1 MTRKHFIST
10 ALLIALLAQLTACG
24 GAAETPAGDTT
35 AAADTTAA
43 ITETE
48 RLTADIP
55 TGLDYKGYK
64 FRVLARATP
73 MSWDNYDLVAESET
87 GDLINDAV
95 FKRNLALS
103 EKLNVE
109 FVRVGVEGYDV
120 VGPATKSILAGTD
133 EYDIIM
139 PSITDAA
146 NLAQQD
152 MLTPLQ
158 EMTYMDLDK
167 PWYDQRCIDE
177 LEICGKNYLFFSDI
191 TVSNLDAIWIYVFN
205 KNMIDDFKLT
215 DPYELV
221 ANGKWTM
228 DKMTEMSKAVTVDL
242 NGDSKMDKSDRW
254 GMVAHDYVITAS
266 YVGAGERIATADS
279 KGNISLT
286 MNNERIYDVIDSI
299 VGLQDYWIR
308 YSLTA
313 RKHGDAPP
321 VGFEPSD
328 NYAELLSV
336 FTSGNA
342 LFMGECMQALSHMRD
357 SNVDF
362 GVLPSPKL
370 DEKQDGYY
378 AAVNYIA
385 AAMCVPKTVTDF
397 DRTSAI
403 IEAWAAESH
412 YTLMP
417 AYYDISTKSKF
428 TRDTISADMLDM
440 ILNARSY
447 DLGIY
452 YNWGQLSDR
461 FCHLVYTGSDAFAS
475 LYDAN
480 KAAAQ
485 DALDK
490 FVSEVK

>member
-1 MTRKHFIST
+1 
-10 ALLIALLAQLTACG
+10 
-24 GAAETPAGDTT
+24 
-35 AAADTTAA
+35 
-43 ITETE
+43 
-48 RLTADIP
+48 
-55 TGLDYKGYK
+55 
-64 FRVLARATP
+64 
-73 MSWDNYDLVAESET
+73 
-87 GDLINDAV
+87 
-95 FKRNLALS
+95 
-103 EKLNVE
+103 
-109 FVRVGVEGYDV
+109 
-120 VGPATKSILAGTD
+120 
-133 EYDIIM
+133 
-139 PSITDAA
+139 
-146 NLAQQD
+146 
-152 MLTPLQ
+152 
-158 EMTYMDLDK
+158 
-167 PWYDQRCIDE
+167 
-177 LEICGKNYLFFSDI
+177 
-191 TVSNLDAIWIYVFN
+191 
-205 KNMIDDFKLT
+205 
-215 DPYELV
+215 
-221 ANGKWTM
+221 
-228 DKMTEMSKAVTVDL
+228 MTEMSKAVTVDL

-313 RKHGDAPP
+313 KKHGDAPP